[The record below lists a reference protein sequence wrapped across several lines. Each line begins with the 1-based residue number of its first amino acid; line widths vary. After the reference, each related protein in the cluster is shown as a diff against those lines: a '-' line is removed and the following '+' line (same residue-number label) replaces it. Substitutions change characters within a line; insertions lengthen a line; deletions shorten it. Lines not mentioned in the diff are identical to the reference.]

1 MAIDVEEIFPV
12 LLGANGSVVAIAGD
26 RFYPNR
32 LPIREIMP
40 AVIWRRIGGSPVRL
54 LDGKSIVR
62 WATFQ
67 VESWSEVSQEQ
78 ARQLDRAV
86 QEIEC
91 GPTLVVSW
99 WVQKLTVNQGTDQDN
114 PQIPIHADD
123 IGLHCS
129 FSEFT
134 VFYKLDG

>member
-1 MAIDVEEIFPV
+1 MAIDIEEIFPI
-12 LLGANGSVVAIAGD
+12 LLALQGPVVALAGS
-26 RFYPNR
+26 RVFPNR
-32 LPIREIMP
+32 EPIRETKP
-40 AVIWRRIGGSPVRL
+40 CVIFRRTGGSPVRTL
-54 LDGKSIVR
+54 EGKSAVR

-67 VESWSEVSQEQ
+67 VESWSEVNQEQ

-91 GPTLVVSW
+91 GPTLVGDW

-114 PQIPIHADD
+114 PQIPINADD

-129 FSEFT
+129 FAEFT
-134 VFYKLDG
+134 VFYKLNG